1 MIRLCWLDGD
11 SSMGR
16 SGFVVYLADS
26 NVLLFF
32 FFLPLERIERICIL
46 RYWVLRQSEESDR
59 FVFE

>member
-11 SSMGR
+11 SSMGG

-32 FFLPLERIERICIL
+32 IFLPLGRIER
-46 RYWVLRQSEESDR
+46 VR
-59 FVFE
+59 FL